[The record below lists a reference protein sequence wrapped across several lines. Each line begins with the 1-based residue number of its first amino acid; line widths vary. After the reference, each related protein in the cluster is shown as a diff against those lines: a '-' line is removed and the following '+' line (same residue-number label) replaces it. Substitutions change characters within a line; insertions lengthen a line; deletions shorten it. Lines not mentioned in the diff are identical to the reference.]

1 MALYLS
7 CILIYFL
14 QNFAGTVV
22 KHKRGKLL
30 ADLAQPG
37 DEVMVAKGGQG
48 GVSIYLA
55 RRDSCFMYLKL
66 GDIGLKCLHIS

>member
-1 MALYLS
+1 MALHPRFLFISAKLS
-7 CILIYFL
+7 
-14 QNFAGTVV
+14 GTVV

-48 GVSIYLA
+48 GVSIY
-55 RRDSCFMYLKL
+55 F
-66 GDIGLKCLHIS
+66 